1 MRQCSIQ
8 RIILLQMTG
17 GNDISLIY
25 PWVHISSI
33 RQEIGLWLDKEEA
46 TMERRTEVTR
56 SEEIIRSG
64 EMQMSGRRRLS
75 QGDLDIL
82 YSTERTEFV
91 FR

>member
-1 MRQCSIQ
+1 
-8 RIILLQMTG
+8 MTG

-46 TMERRTEVTR
+46 AMERRTEAKS
-56 SEEIIRSG
+56 SEEIIMSG

-75 QGDLDIL
+75 QGD
-82 YSTERTEFV
+82 F
-91 FR
+91 